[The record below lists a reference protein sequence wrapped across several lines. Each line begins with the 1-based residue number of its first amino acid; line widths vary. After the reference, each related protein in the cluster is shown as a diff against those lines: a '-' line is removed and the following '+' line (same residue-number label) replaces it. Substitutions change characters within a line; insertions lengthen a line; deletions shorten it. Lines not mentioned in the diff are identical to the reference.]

1 MTYRLHSYWRA
12 SAPFRVRIGLNL
24 KGLAYD
30 IVPVNLVEG
39 EQASGAYVA
48 LNPQK
53 LLPTLEIGDGVGL
66 TQSLAIL
73 EWLEETHPEPALLPA
88 DPTGRALVRAMA
100 EVVACDIHPVNNMR
114 IMKAI
119 TGLGAEQA
127 GRDEWTRRW
136 ISDGFDALEPMI
148 ARHGDGFAFGATP
161 TLADC
166 CLVPQVYNARRANMD
181 ISAWPHLKTA
191 YDRAET
197 LDAVVAARPD
207 NQPDAVKA

>member
-1 MTYRLHSYWRA
+1 MTYRLHSYWRS

-24 KGLAYD
+24 KGLAYE
-30 IVPVNLVEG
+30 IAPVNLLEG
-39 EQASGAYVA
+39 EQGRDAYAA

-53 LLPTLEIGDGVGL
+53 LVPTLEIGEGVQL

-73 EWLEETHPEPALLPA
+73 EWLDETHPLPALLPP
-88 DPTGRALVRAMA
+88 DPAARAVVRTMA
-100 EVVACDIHPVNNMR
+100 QVVACEIHPVNNMR

-119 TGLGAEQA
+119 TGLGADQA
-127 GRDEWTRRW
+127 ARDAWTRRW
-136 ISDGFDALEPMI
+136 ISDGFDALEGMI
-148 ARHGDGFAFGATP
+148 ARHGQGFAFGATP

-181 ISAWPHLKTA
+181 ISAWPNLKAA

-197 LDAVVAARPD
+197 LDAVVAARPE

>member
-181 ISAWPHLKTA
+181 ISAWPHLKAA

>member
-1 MTYRLHSYWRA
+1 MTYRLHSYWRS

-24 KGLAYD
+24 KGLAYE
-30 IVPVNLVEG
+30 IAPVNLLEG
-39 EQASGAYVA
+39 EQGLDAYAA

-53 LLPTLEIGDGVGL
+53 LVPTLEIGNGIQL

-73 EWLEETHPEPALLPA
+73 EWLEEAHPQPALLPR
-88 DPTGRALVRAMA
+88 DPTARAVVRTMA
-100 EVVACDIHPVNNMR
+100 QVVACEIHPVNNMR
-114 IMKAI
+114 VMKAI
-119 TGLGAEQA
+119 TALGADQA
-127 GRDEWTRRW
+127 ARDAWTRRW
-136 ISDGFDALEPMI
+136 ISDGFDALEGMI
-148 ARHGDGFAFGATP
+148 ARHGGGFAFGSTP

-181 ISAWPHLKTA
+181 VSAWPHLKAA

-207 NQPDAVKA
+207 NQPDAVKT

>member
-1 MTYRLHSYWRA
+1 MTYRLYSYWRA

-30 IVPVNLVEG
+30 IVPVNLADG
-39 EQASGAYVA
+39 EQGSGAYEA
-48 LNPQK
+48 LNPQR
-53 LLPTLEIGDGVGL
+53 LLPTLETADGVRL

-73 EWLEETHPEPALLPA
+73 EWLEEVHPEPALLPA
-88 DPTGRALVRAMA
+88 DPAQRAVVRAMA

-119 TGLGAEQA
+119 TGLGADQD
-127 GRDEWTRRW
+127 GRDAWTRRW
-136 ISDGFDALEPMI
+136 ISDGFDALEQMI
-148 ARHGDGFAFGATP
+148 ARHGQGFAFGSTP

-166 CLVPQVYNARRANMD
+166 CLVPQVHNARRANMD
-181 ISAWPHLKTA
+181 IAAWPNLKAA

>member
-148 ARHGDGFAFGATP
+148 ARHGDGFALGATP

-181 ISAWPHLKTA
+181 ISAWPHLKAA